1 MLNIDN
7 VCISNNI
14 LPLSRPSPITSDA
27 ELSNS
32 EELGLTVPLTPDKF
46 AEAAVSAAIENIT
59 NTKPVSETTI
69 PNKDILLPMDEASSA
84 TKKPFVSVTN
94 DSGPQVTTTMSK
106 ENNRETET
114 PLSLSLTGGDTGD
127 VETQQTMALH
137 YITDDVTTPDES
149 LEQNAALLGVTVS
162 GNGVPPGSSS
172 HLGISDNAAKEPMDV
187 DINNEPNE
195 TLHGITVT
203 GNVITAPLHGVTDL
217 NSLDHSYSRQ
227 TNDSS
232 IVNHDYYATTE
243 DEDYAVEGLLQLS
256 ATDNPRVDFPGDNSQ
271 LLPIGARIP
280 NAAPMDINLE
290 TAAVTAAIENI
301 TLEETVSKTTNT
313 VSTQTTFTRQRHN
326 RPIELS
332 EWDTDDEALKK
343 PITRSPTKVTKNP
356 RSPKKAE
363 FKTVKYGI
371 KKRRSS

>member
-1 MLNIDN
+1 M
-7 VCISNNI
+7 CISNNE
-14 LPLSRPSPITSDA
+14 LPLSWLSLITSDS

-32 EELGLTVPLTPDKF
+32 EELRLTVPFTPDKF
-46 AEAAVSAAIENIT
+46 AEVAVSAAIENIT
-59 NTKPVSETTI
+59 NTKPVSKTTI
-69 PNKDILLPMDEASSA
+69 PNKDTLLPMDEASSA
-84 TKKPFVSVTN
+84 TKKPLVSVTN

-114 PLSLSLTGGDTGD
+114 PSSLSLTGGDTGD
-127 VETQQTMALH
+127 VETQQTTALH
-137 YITDDVTTPDES
+137 YVIDDVTTLDES
-149 LEQNAALLGVTVS
+149 LEQNVALLGVTVS

-172 HLGISDNAAKEPMDV
+172 HLGISDNATEEPMDV

-195 TLHGITVT
+195 TLHGITAT
-203 GNVITAPLHGVTDL
+203 GNVIMAPLHCVTNL

-232 IVNHDYYATTE
+232 IVNHDYYTTTE
-243 DEDYAVEGLLQLS
+243 DEDNAVEGLLQLS
-256 ATDNPRVDFPGDNSQ
+256 AADNPGVDFPRDNSQ
-271 LLPIGARIP
+271 LLPIGAHIP
-280 NAAPMDINLE
+280 DAVPTDINLE

-301 TLEETVSKTTNT
+301 ALEETVSKTTNT
-313 VSTQTTFTRQRHN
+313 VSTQTTFSRQRHN

-332 EWDTDDEALKK
+332 KSDTDDEAPKK
-343 PITRSPTKVTKNP
+343 PITCSQTKATENP

-363 FKTVKYGI
+363 FKTVKYRI